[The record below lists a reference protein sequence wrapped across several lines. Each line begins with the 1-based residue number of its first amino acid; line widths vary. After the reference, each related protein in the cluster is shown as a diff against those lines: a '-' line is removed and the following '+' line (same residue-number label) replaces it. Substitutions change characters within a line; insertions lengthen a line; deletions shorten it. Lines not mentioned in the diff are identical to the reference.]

1 LALRNNYVDYSVM
14 LCNMG
19 ATVNNNI
26 VLKDGETTST
36 FGFSLSQSLI
46 NIAYLIM
53 EKGVTLIGNV
63 VINFTLQYLVY

>member
-1 LALRNNYVDYSVM
+1 
-14 LCNMG
+14 MG